1 VTVTRELVA
10 QDLLTVLHSLPI
22 EAIGMFIPPVRR
34 VVADRQAVNS
44 ISIVLKVRYVACG
57 LLDAG
62 DTTMSDASPDQ
73 PGTPGGRKAEN
84 SLRESDRWG
93 FGLY

>member
-22 EAIGMFIPPVRR
+22 EAIGIFIPPLRR

-62 DTTMSDASPDQ
+62 DTTTSDASPDQ

-84 SLRESDRWG
+84 SLRESDG
-93 FGLY
+93 SGLGLY

>member
-22 EAIGMFIPPVRR
+22 EAIGMYAPTSVRA
-34 VVADRQAVNS
+34 VTDRQAVNS

-62 DTTMSDASPDQ
+62 DTTMSDVSPDQ
-73 PGTPGGRKAEN
+73 PGSPGGRKAEN
-84 SLRESDRWG
+84 SLRESSG
-93 FGLY
+93 SGLGLY

>member
-1 VTVTRELVA
+1 VCESPALGRAVT
-10 QDLLTVLHSLPI
+10 
-22 EAIGMFIPPVRR
+22 
-34 VVADRQAVNS
+34 DRQAVNS
-44 ISIVLKVRYVACG
+44 IGIVLKVRYVACG

-84 SLRESDRWG
+84 SLRESGELRLG
-93 FGLY
+93 PC

>member
-1 VTVTRELVA
+1 
-10 QDLLTVLHSLPI
+10 
-22 EAIGMFIPPVRR
+22 
-34 VVADRQAVNS
+34 VVDGQAVNS
-44 ISIVLKVRYVACG
+44 IGIVLKVRYVACG

-84 SLRESDRWG
+84 SLRESDESRLG
-93 FGLY
+93 PC